1 MRVIKYR
8 SAFKV
13 SFLKTLTRIQ
23 ISSLKAFIEF
33 FVIMYPL
40 DLGQKFQTRRNVFF
54 ITISKNIIETKK
66 LLKQSFIRNNYIRLK
81 IFAHAFNHIVDVIFL
96 VFKLLEEKTFSH
108 FLSKRKRRGRGRYIF
123 VR

>member
-81 IFAHAFNHIVDVIFL
+81 IFARTFNHIVDVIFL
-96 VFKLLEEKTFSH
+96 VF
-108 FLSKRKRRGRGRYIF
+108 
-123 VR
+123 